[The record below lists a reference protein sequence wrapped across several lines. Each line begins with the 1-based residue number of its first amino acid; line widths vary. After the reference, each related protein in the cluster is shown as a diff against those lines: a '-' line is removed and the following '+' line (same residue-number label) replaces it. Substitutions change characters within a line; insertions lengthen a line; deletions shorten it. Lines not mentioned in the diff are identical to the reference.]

1 MCVNACICFLSCS
14 VSFPFRIGG
23 TSPSQCPVCG
33 GGAAVDLQC
42 SQRGCWCCVVRA
54 RVVAVF
60 IG

>member
-1 MCVNACICFLSCS
+1 MYVFVSYSVLFL
-14 VSFPFRIGG
+14 FPSELGG

-60 IG
+60 TG